1 MMIAS
6 LSVQLSTKLARRKP
20 TTITTTITT
29 NTTLGLIA
37 GEQRRSMTTQPGI
50 KEKGRRL
57 DVIFS
62 FYISEPCLF
71 FFPRRVVYSKG
82 LKRKKAKNKNKN
94 KKHKQNE
101 HSLGCVL
108 GLGY

>member
-71 FFPRRVVYSKG
+71 FFPGG
-82 LKRKKAKNKNKN
+82 LCTVKD
-94 KKHKQNE
+94 
-101 HSLGCVL
+101 
-108 GLGY
+108 